1 MSVGKLLL
9 SLNLVLLY
17 SNMKGIGTLYCRLD
31 VLSPGTINIISIR
44 FHLVQLAVVLFVNV
58 SVNIRNAKPV
68 LLGNLAKAH
77 LTQFVNLV
85 QRATIAPVELN
96 RVYRGSFVYLGQS

>member
-1 MSVGKLLL
+1 M
-9 SLNLVLLY
+9 
-17 SNMKGIGTLYCRLD
+17 TLYCRLD
-31 VLSPGTINIISIR
+31 VLSPLQRPGTINIISIR

-96 RVYRGSFVYLGQS
+96 RGSFVYLGQS